1 MLNLLIGILILV
13 VILDILIRLNIIN
26 LQKTKKTS
34 QEPEVFKELKE
45 FKSDTI
51 MLESAVAPIYWAYLI
66 IKHGLE
72 RGKDFKIQKEI
83 TKIGRDEENDIV
95 LFHPTVSRFHAQIIR
110 EGENYFIEDLD
121 SANGTFVNG
130 IKVKKELLNDND
142 ILQFGDIVCVFKK
155 L

>member
-1 MLNLLIGILILV
+1 MKDVLLIILIALVIGDIILRLRGKISIKKESKLNL
-13 VILDILIRLNIIN
+13 
-26 LQKTKKTS
+26 K
-34 QEPEVFKELKE
+34 EFKELKE
-45 FKSDTI
+45 VETNTI

-72 RGKDFKIQKEI
+72 RGKDFKIQKEE

-95 LFHPTVSRFHAQIIR
+95 LTHPTVSRFHAKIIR
-110 EGENYFIEDLD
+110 DGENYFIEDLN

>member
-1 MLNLLIGILILV
+1 MENILLSVLIVLVIIDLILRFRGQ
-13 VILDILIRLNIIN
+13 IPL
-26 LQKTKKTS
+26 K
-34 QEPEVFKELKE
+34 KELKPKPE
-45 FKSDTI
+45 KFEELKRVESNTI

-72 RGKDFKIQKEI
+72 RGKDFKIQKEE
-83 TKIGRDEENDIV
+83 TKIGRDEENDIT
-95 LFHPTVSRFHAQIIR
+95 LTHPTVSRFHAKIIR
-110 EGENYFIEDLD
+110 DGENYFIEDLN

-130 IKVKKELLNDND
+130 IRIQKELLNDND

>member
-1 MLNLLIGILILV
+1 MRDTFLIILIALV
-13 VILDILIRLNIIN
+13 IVDIILRFRGEISI
-26 LQKTKKTS
+26 KKES
-34 QEPEVFKELKE
+34 KPKFKELKE
-45 FKSDTI
+45 LKEVEANTI
-51 MLESAVAPIYWAYLI
+51 MLDSAVAPIYWAYLI

-72 RGKDFKIQKEI
+72 RGKDFKIQKEE
-83 TKIGRDEENDIV
+83 TKIGRDEENDVV
-95 LFHPTVSRFHAQIIR
+95 LTHPTVSRFHAKIIR
-110 EGENYFIEDLD
+110 DGENYFIEDLN